1 MKKLI
6 FMSLLTAL
14 VGFSSC
20 NSTKK
25 TENFNY
31 VVDTFADLQILRY
44 QVPGYEDLSLKQK
57 ELLYYLNQAGL
68 EGMDMLYDQNYKHN
82 LCIKRSLEA
91 AYLYSKADT
100 ASADYKEMV

>member
-82 LCIKRSLEA
+82 LCIKRTLEA
-91 AYLYSKADT
+91 AYLYSNCLLYTSDAAD
-100 ASADYKEMV
+100 E